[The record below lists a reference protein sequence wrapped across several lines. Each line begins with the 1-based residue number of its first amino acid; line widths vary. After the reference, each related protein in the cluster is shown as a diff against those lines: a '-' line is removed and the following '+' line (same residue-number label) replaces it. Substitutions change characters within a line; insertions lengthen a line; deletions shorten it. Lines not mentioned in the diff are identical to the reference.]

1 MASIGRASVIHQTA
15 IHAAAASVLRPASES
30 PSASA
35 KNAYNPSAARGPAAS
50 PSQRRRALAG
60 TTASPAD
67 GEGPPGAGRDG
78 DPSGA
83 LSRALHADR
92 RLQPVT
98 LVSAGLACP
107 ITASD

>member
-50 PSQRRRALAG
+50 PSQRTRALAG

-67 GEGPPGAGRDG
+67 GRGLPARDGTGIRPVPSAGRFTPIEDF
-78 DPSGA
+78 
-83 LSRALHADR
+83 SR
-92 RLQPVT
+92 
-98 LVSAGLACP
+98 
-107 ITASD
+107 

>member
-15 IHAAAASVLRPASES
+15 IHAATAKVLRPASES

-50 PSQRRRALAG
+50 PSQRRKALAG

-67 GEGPPGAGRDG
+67 DGRGLPARDRTGIRPVPLAGRFTPIEDF
-78 DPSGA
+78 
-83 LSRALHADR
+83 SR
-92 RLQPVT
+92 
-98 LVSAGLACP
+98 
-107 ITASD
+107 